1 MTGSTLAAVLIPV
14 VGTISLIA
22 WLILV
27 FLAGDRPSRRAS
39 GRTR

>member
-22 WLILV
+22 WLVLV
-27 FLAGDRPSRRAS
+27 FLAGARSGRPAG

>member
-14 VGTISLIA
+14 VGTTSLIA

-27 FLAGDRPSRRAS
+27 FLARDRS
-39 GRTR
+39 GRTAGGRTR